1 MGKFVPHAEY
11 ANREWKLWLDDDNK
25 FSQETVQ
32 CAILMDIR
40 AELQRMNNIL
50 QCPNFVEIPSI
61 LRRVER
67 NTKKRKKVVAK
78 GKPKLRVVS

>member
-1 MGKFVPHAEY
+1 MRRQGR
-11 ANREWKLWLDDDNK
+11 ANCEW
-25 FSQETVQ
+25 ETPSGNSFQWEHVQ
-32 CAILMDIR
+32 VEVLMDIR
-40 AELQRMNNIL
+40 NELRRMNNIL

-78 GKPKLRVVS
+78 GKPKLRVVA